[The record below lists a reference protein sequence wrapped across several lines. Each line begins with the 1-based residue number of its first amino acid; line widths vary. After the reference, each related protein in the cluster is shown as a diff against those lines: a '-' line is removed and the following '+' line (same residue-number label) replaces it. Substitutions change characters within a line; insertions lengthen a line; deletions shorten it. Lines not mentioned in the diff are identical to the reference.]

1 MYHGKMDAIE
11 RTLREGQVSWEGL
24 VRNVEYLGL
33 REDVKKYL
41 GKWWKNW
48 RDSQARGTSAEAEDD
63 DDDESGERKTYPYPR
78 PQDVKMDLDGEDDV
92 GEWTANASA
101 SAAGGELVDE
111 MAGLLGRF

>member
-1 MYHGKMDAIE
+1 MDAIE

-33 REDVKKYL
+33 REDVKRYL
-41 GKWWKNW
+41 GRWWKNW
-48 RDSQARGTSAEAEDD
+48 RDGEARNAGTRTVDEDD
-63 DDDESGERKTYPYPR
+63 DDEESEGKAYPYPTSK
-78 PQDVKMDLDGEDDV
+78 DVKMEIDADTDV

-101 SAAGGELVDE
+101 SVISGELVDE